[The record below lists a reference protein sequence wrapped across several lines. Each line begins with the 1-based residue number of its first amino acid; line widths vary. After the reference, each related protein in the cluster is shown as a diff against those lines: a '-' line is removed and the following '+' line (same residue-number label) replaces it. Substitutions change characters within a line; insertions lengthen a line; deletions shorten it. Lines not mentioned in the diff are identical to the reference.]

1 MSANNSTAIHSRALL
16 VWLRISTWSAR
27 KYDKKVSA
35 EVNARHNASSDAS
48 RVNKLLLPGDA
59 SAYKALIAIAGAIRT
74 QHYANTLAWSD
85 EGWRLLPTANYA
97 NYTSW
102 LRDRQREFSDALNE
116 FSTDYPAL
124 RAQAA
129 RLLNGMYRDEDY
141 PAVAD
146 IRSKFALAI
155 EYAPVPAHGDIRVD
169 LGADQI
175 ALIESGIS
183 DRLERAT
190 ADAMRDAWTRLHDV
204 VSKIAERLSQPEAIF
219 RDSLISN
226 AEQVCDVLQRLNVT
240 NDPALENMRI
250 RVRREL
256 TRFSPDTLRDVPSHR
271 QQTADRAADIL
282 KAMQGLLS

>member
-1 MSANNSTAIHSRALL
+1 MTPNDTGIHSRALL

-27 KYDKKVSA
+27 KYDKKISA
-35 EVNARHNASSDAS
+35 EVNQRHNASNDAS

-59 SAYKALIAIAGAIRT
+59 SAYKALVASAGAIRL
-74 QHYANTLAWSD
+74 QHYSNTLAWSD

-97 NYTSW
+97 DYTKW
-102 LRDRQREFSDALNE
+102 LRDRQREFNAAVDDFAA
-116 FSTDYPAL
+116 DYPAL

-129 RLLNGMYRDEDY
+129 RLLNGMYRAEDY
-141 PAVAD
+141 PDVQD
-146 IRSKFALAI
+146 LRSRFALTV
-155 EYAPVPAHGDIRVD
+155 EYAPVPAAGDIRVD

-175 ALIESGIS
+175 ALIESAIGART
-183 DRLERAT
+183 DRAVQ
-190 ADAMRDAWTRLHDV
+190 DAMRDAWSRLHDV
-204 VSKIAERLSQPEAIF
+204 VAKIAERLSQPDAIF

-240 NDPALENMRI
+240 DDPNLEAMRV

-271 QQTADRAADIL
+271 QATADRASDIL
-282 KAMQGLLS
+282 KAMSGLLS